1 MFKQK
6 KVDYDNVELKYN
18 RIKPGTNFVF
28 SLIFIVLALI
38 CVMPLIYI
46 IIISLSS
53 SQSISKFG
61 YSLIPDELSLE
72 AYLYLWNNRT
82 MILKAFGV
90 SVLVTI
96 TGTVLGLFLTTSM
109 GYVLTRVNFK
119 LKKFLTWVVFIP
131 MVFGGGLVSTY
142 NVYTTVLHLK
152 DSVWV
157 LILPM
162 AVSSFYIIIAKTFI
176 NTSIPQSIFESA
188 EIDGASQLR
197 IYAQIVIP
205 LSKPLLATIGLL
217 LSFGYWNDWWLSL
230 MYIDS
235 RDLYSLQ
242 AVLMSIERNIEYLAQ
257 NANTMGVSSAQY
269 AAQMP
274 KESMRMAMAVI
285 IVLPI
290 ACAYPFFQK
299 YFVSGL
305 TIGSVKE

>member
-1 MFKQK
+1 
-6 KVDYDNVELKYN
+6 
-18 RIKPGTNFVF
+18 
-28 SLIFIVLALI
+28 
-38 CVMPLIYI
+38 
-46 IIISLSS
+46 
-53 SQSISKFG
+53 
-61 YSLIPDELSLE
+61 
-72 AYLYLWNNRT
+72 
-82 MILKAFGV
+82 
-90 SVLVTI
+90 
-96 TGTVLGLFLTTSM
+96 
-109 GYVLTRVNFK
+109 
-119 LKKFLTWVVFIP
+119 
-131 MVFGGGLVSTY
+131 
-142 NVYTTVLHLK
+142 
-152 DSVWV
+152 
-157 LILPM
+157 
-162 AVSSFYIIIAKTFI
+162 
-176 NTSIPQSIFESA
+176 
-188 EIDGASQLR
+188 
-197 IYAQIVIP
+197 
-205 LSKPLLATIGLL
+205 LLATIGLL

>member
-1 MFKQK
+1 MKNK
-6 KVDYDNVELKYN
+6 KNANYDMETSKIN
-18 RIKPGTNFVF
+18 RISKKTNFLF
-28 SLIFIVLALI
+28 SIIFLLLAFI
-38 CVMPLIYI
+38 CVMPVIFI
-46 IIISLSS
+46 IIISFSS
-53 SQSISKFG
+53 SESIAANG
-61 YSLIPDELSLE
+61 YSFLPDSLTLE
-72 AYLYLWNNRT
+72 AYQYLWNNRT

-90 SVLVTI
+90 STVVTVG
-96 TGTVLGLFLTTSM
+96 GTIIGLFLTSSM
-109 GYVLTRVNFK
+109 GYVLTRSKFK
-119 LKKFLTWVVFIP
+119 LKGFLTWVVFIP

-142 NVYTTVLHLK
+142 NVYTTVLGLK
-152 DSVWV
+152 DSLWV

-176 NTSIPQSIFESA
+176 RTTIPQSIFESA

-197 IYAQIVIP
+197 IYCQMVIP
-205 LSKPLLATIGLL
+205 LSKPLLATVGLL

-242 AVLMSIERNIEYLAQ
+242 AVLMSIERNIEYLAK
-257 NANTMGVSSAQY
+257 NTNTLGLSSAEY
-269 AAQMP
+269 ATMMP

-285 IVLPI
+285 IVVPI

>member
-1 MFKQK
+1 MSK
-6 KVDYDNVELKYN
+6 KKRTDYENEQPKIN
-18 RIKPGTNFVF
+18 RISKKTNFIF
-28 SLIFIVLALI
+28 SAIFFLLALI
-38 CVMPLIYI
+38 CVVPVVYI
-46 IIISLSS
+46 IIISFSS
-53 SQSISKFG
+53 SESIAAKG
-61 YSLIPDELSLE
+61 YSFFPDSLTLE
-72 AYLYLWNNRT
+72 AYQYLWNNKV

-90 SVLVTI
+90 SATVTI
-96 TGTVLGLFLTTSM
+96 TGTIVGLFLTSSM
-109 GYVLTRVNFK
+109 GYVLTRSKFK
-119 LKKFLTWVVFIP
+119 LKGLLTWVVFIP

-142 NVYTTVLHLK
+142 NVYTTVLGLK

-162 AVSSFYIIIAKTFI
+162 AVSSFHVIIAKTFI
-176 NTSIPQSIFESA
+176 RTTIPQSIFESA

-197 IYAQIVIP
+197 IYFQMVIP

-257 NANTMGVSSAQY
+257 NANTMGISSAQY
-269 AAQMP
+269 AATMP
-274 KESMRMAMAVI
+274 KESMRMAMAVL
-285 IVLPI
+285 IVVPI
-290 ACAYPFFQK
+290 ACVYPFFQR

>member
-109 GYVLTRVNFK
+109 GYVLTRINFK
-119 LKKFLTWVVFIP
+119 LKKILTWVVFIP

-152 DSVWV
+152 DSIWV